1 MSMLLVV
8 THRLWSIIGDSGAVV
23 SSVRPSA
30 LVPFSLHVLTGN
42 LGSRP
47 HPSVPGGVLCSWHT
61 YWFAS
66 DRSHTGV
73 AATYGRLPDDW
84 RESLW
89 SPPAVPCRD
98 ALDKGLDTW

>member
-47 HPSVPGGVLCSWHT
+47 KGTVQVGSTSVTINGKPAARSGDTAMTCNDPVDAPVGTVVAVGTVMIGG
-61 YWFAS
+61 
-66 DRSHTGV
+66 
-73 AATYGRLPDDW
+73 
-84 RESLW
+84 
-89 SPPAVPCRD
+89 
-98 ALDKGLDTW
+98 